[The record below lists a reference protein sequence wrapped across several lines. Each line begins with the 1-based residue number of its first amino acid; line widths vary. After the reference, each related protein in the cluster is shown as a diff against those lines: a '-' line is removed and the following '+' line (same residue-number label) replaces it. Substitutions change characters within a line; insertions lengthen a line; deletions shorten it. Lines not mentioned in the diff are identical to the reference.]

1 MQEAIKLVMKKIFE
15 NIKLCKK
22 EECEGEFSE
31 EGKKLVICSR
41 WWRTLGLVGNCGLC
55 QFF

>member
-15 NIKLCKK
+15 NIKLCKE
-22 EECEGEFSE
+22 EECEGKFSE
-31 EGKKLVICSR
+31 EDKKLVIRSR

-55 QFF
+55 QLF

>member
-15 NIKLCKK
+15 NIKLCKE

-31 EGKKLVICSR
+31 EDKKLVIRSR
-41 WWRTLGLVGNCGLC
+41 LSVVLIV
-55 QFF
+55 